1 MKKRCLL
8 KNENGSIMVIG
19 LVMLMLLTLLGIS
32 ATTTSTIE
40 IRIAGNE
47 IEYKRNLYL
56 AEATA
61 LEFAQEMQDDPD
73 LENNPEI
80 KALDSVTPDNIRDD
94 THWDGAGNSYQSDV
108 DPKARYIP
116 VFEGLAPGAS
126 LDMAKSTVNAYT
138 IYGRSKENNAV
149 AIVEIG
155 YRRPF

>member
-8 KNENGSIMVIG
+8 RDENGSVMIIG

-56 AEATA
+56 AEAAA

-73 LENNPEI
+73 LGNNPEI

-108 DPKARYIP
+108 DSKARYIP

-126 LDMAKSTVNAYT
+126 LDMTKSTVNAYT

-155 YRRPF
+155 YRRAF

>member
-8 KNENGSIMVIG
+8 KNENGSVMVIG
-19 LVMLMLLTLLGIS
+19 LVMLMLLTLIGIS
-32 ATTTSTIE
+32 VTTTSTIE

-47 IEYKRNLYL
+47 KEYKRSFYL
-56 AEATA
+56 AEAAA

-73 LENNPEI
+73 LGNNPEI

-94 THWDGAGNSYQSDV
+94 TYWDGAGNSYQSDV
-108 DPKARYIP
+108 NSKASYIP

-126 LDMAKSTVNAYT
+126 LDMTKSKVNAYT

-155 YRRPF
+155 YRRAF

>member
-73 LENNPEI
+73 LGNNPEI

>member
-1 MKKRCLL
+1 
-8 KNENGSIMVIG
+8 MVIG

-32 ATTTSTIE
+32 VTTTSTIE

-47 IEYKRNLYL
+47 KEYKRSFYL
-56 AEATA
+56 AEAAA

-73 LENNPEI
+73 LGNNPEI

-108 DPKARYIP
+108 DSKARYIP

-126 LDMAKSTVNAYT
+126 LDMTKSTVNAYT

>member
-19 LVMLMLLTLLGIS
+19 LVMLMLLTLIGIS
-32 ATTTSTIE
+32 VTTTSTIE
-40 IRIAGNE
+40 IQVAGNE
-47 IEYKRNLYL
+47 KEYKRSFYL
-56 AEATA
+56 AEAAA

-73 LENNPEI
+73 LGNNPEI

-126 LDMAKSTVNAYT
+126 LDMTKSTVNAYT
-138 IYGRSKENNAV
+138 VYGRSKENNAV

-155 YRRPF
+155 YRRAF

>member
-1 MKKRCLL
+1 
-8 KNENGSIMVIG
+8 MVIG

-73 LENNPEI
+73 LGNNPEI

>member
-1 MKKRCLL
+1 
-8 KNENGSIMVIG
+8 MVIG

-108 DPKARYIP
+108 DSKARYIP

-126 LDMAKSTVNAYT
+126 LDMTKSTVNAYT

>member
-8 KNENGSIMVIG
+8 KNENGSVMVIG

-32 ATTTSTIE
+32 VTTTSTIE

-47 IEYKRNLYL
+47 KEYKRSLYL
-56 AEATA
+56 AEAAA
-61 LEFAQEMQDDPD
+61 LEYAQEMQDDPD

-108 DPKARYIP
+108 NSEARYIP

-126 LDMAKSTVNAYT
+126 LDMTKSRVKAYT
-138 IYGRSKENNAV
+138 VYGRSKENNAV

-155 YRRPF
+155 YRKAF

>member
-8 KNENGSIMVIG
+8 KNESGSVMVIG
-19 LVMLMLLTLLGIS
+19 LVMLMLLTLIGIS
-32 ATTTSTIE
+32 VTTTSTIE
-40 IRIAGNE
+40 IQVAGNE
-47 IEYKRNLYL
+47 KEYKRSFYL
-56 AEATA
+56 AEAAA

-73 LENNPEI
+73 LGNNPEI

-108 DPKARYIP
+108 DSKARYIP
-116 VFEGLAPGAS
+116 VFEGLAPGYS
-126 LDMAKSTVNAYT
+126 LDMSKSRVNAYT

-155 YRRPF
+155 YRRAF

>member
-1 MKKRCLL
+1 
-8 KNENGSIMVIG
+8 MVIG

-32 ATTTSTIE
+32 VTTTSTIE

-47 IEYKRNLYL
+47 IKYKRNLYL

-108 DPKARYIP
+108 DSKARYIP

-126 LDMAKSTVNAYT
+126 LDMTKSTVNAYT

>member
-1 MKKRCLL
+1 MKQRCLL
-8 KNENGSIMVIG
+8 KNENGSVMVIG

-47 IEYKRNLYL
+47 KEYKRSLYL
-56 AEATA
+56 AEAAA
-61 LEFAQEMQDDPD
+61 LEFAQEMQDHPD
-73 LENNPEI
+73 LGNNPEI
-80 KALDSVTPDNIRDD
+80 KALDSVTLDNIRDD

-108 DPKARYIP
+108 NSKARYIP

-126 LDMAKSTVNAYT
+126 LDMTKSRVNAYT
-138 IYGRSKENNAV
+138 IYGRSKENNAA

-155 YRRPF
+155 YRRAF